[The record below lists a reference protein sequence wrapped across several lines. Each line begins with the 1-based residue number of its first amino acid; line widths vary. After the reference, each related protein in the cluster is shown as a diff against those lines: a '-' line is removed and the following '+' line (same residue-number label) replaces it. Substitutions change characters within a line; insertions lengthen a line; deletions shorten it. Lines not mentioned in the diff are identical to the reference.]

1 MSSLFENVMLGFGIA
16 LSFQGLLYCGAG
28 VLLGTFVG
36 VLPGLGSIA
45 TLAMLM
51 PITYHVDPTYAI
63 ILLAGIY
70 YGAAYGGSTASILLN
85 LPGTVTAVVTTFDG
99 YPMAQQ
105 GKAGLALFITAIGSF
120 VGSMIGA
127 VLLEIGRAHV

>member
-1 MSSLFENVMLGFGIA
+1 MSSLFENVMLGFSIA
-16 LSFQGLLYCGAG
+16 LSFQGILYCAAG

-36 VLPGLGSIA
+36 VLPGLGSMA

-70 YGAAYGGSTASILLN
+70 YGAAYSARPA
-85 LPGTVTAVVTTFDG
+85 LPCC
-99 YPMAQQ
+99 
-105 GKAGLALFITAIGSF
+105 AIG
-120 VGSMIGA
+120 
-127 VLLEIGRAHV
+127 